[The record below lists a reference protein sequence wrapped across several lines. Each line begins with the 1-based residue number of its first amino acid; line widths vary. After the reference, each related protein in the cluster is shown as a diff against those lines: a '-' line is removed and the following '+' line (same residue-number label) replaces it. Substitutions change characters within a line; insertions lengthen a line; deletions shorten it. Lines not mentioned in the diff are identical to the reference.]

1 MNTISLKPEERAKVR
16 SKTFHGIAEAIE
28 AKEKERENI
37 FTELEK
43 IENMINKL
51 KSQKYI
57 LLDQDTDLYYEIEEL
72 KEQLNNEL

>member
-1 MNTISLKPEERAKVR
+1 MILANIE
-16 SKTFHGIAEAIE
+16 AEIE
-28 AKEKERENI
+28 AKTKERENI
-37 FTELEK
+37 FAELEK
-43 IENMINKL
+43 IENKINKL